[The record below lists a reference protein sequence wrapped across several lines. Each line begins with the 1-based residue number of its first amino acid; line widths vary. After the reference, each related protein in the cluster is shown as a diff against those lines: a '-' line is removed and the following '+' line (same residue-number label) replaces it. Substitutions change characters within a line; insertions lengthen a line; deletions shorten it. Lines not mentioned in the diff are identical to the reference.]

1 MLISYKP
8 PFNKFV
14 KKQTRSF
21 QLVIEDEV
29 ETVIQNPLAG
39 EGKKGDLT
47 GFWIHKFSYQ
57 GQKFLLSYVFRNE
70 GIVFFTIGSHENFY
84 RELKKYLKEVD

>member
-8 PFNKFV
+8 PFKKFV

-29 ETVIQNPLAG
+29 ETIIQNPLTG
-39 EGKKGDLT
+39 EGKKGDLS
-47 GFWIHKFSYQ
+47 GFRIHKFSYQ
-57 GQKFLLSYVFRNE
+57 GQKFLFSYVIQTGE
-70 GIVFFTIGSHENFY
+70 IVFFTIGSHENFY

>member
-1 MLISYKP
+1 MLILYKP
-8 PFNKFV
+8 PFKKFV

-29 ETVIQNPLAG
+29 EAVIQNPLAG

-47 GFWIHKFSYQ
+47 GLRIHKFSYQ
-57 GQKFLLSYVFRNE
+57 GQKFLLSYVFRTQR
-70 GIVFFTIGSHENFY
+70 IVFFTIGSHENFY

>member
-1 MLISYKP
+1 MLVSYKP
-8 PFNKFV
+8 PFKKFV

-29 ETVIQNPLAG
+29 EAVIQNPLTG

-47 GFWIHKFSYQ
+47 GFRVHKFSYRE
-57 GQKFLLSYVFRNE
+57 QKFLLSYVIQTGEIRFYTV
-70 GIVFFTIGSHENFY
+70 GPHENFY

>member
-1 MLISYKP
+1 MLVSYKP
-8 PFNKFV
+8 PFKKFV

-29 ETVIQNPLAG
+29 EAVIQNPLAG

-47 GFWIHKFSYQ
+47 GFRIHNFSYL
-57 GQKFLLSYVFRNE
+57 GQKFLLSYVIQTEKIR
-70 GIVFFTIGSHENFY
+70 FFTIGSHENFY

>member
-8 PFNKFV
+8 PFKKFV

-29 ETVIQNPLAG
+29 ETIIQNPLTG
-39 EGKKGDLT
+39 EGKKGGLS
-47 GFWIHKFSYQ
+47 GFRIHKFSYQ
-57 GQKFLLSYVFRNE
+57 GQKFLLSYVIQTG

>member
-8 PFNKFV
+8 PFKKFV
-14 KKQTRSF
+14 KKQPRSF

-29 ETVIQNPLAG
+29 EAVIQMPLAG

-47 GFWIHKFSYQ
+47 GFRIHKFSYK
-57 GQKFLLSYVFRNE
+57 GQKFLLSYVIQTER
-70 GIVFFTIGSHENFY
+70 IIFFTIGSHENFY

>member
-14 KKQTRSF
+14 KKQARSL

-29 ETVIQNPLAG
+29 EAVIQNPLAG
-39 EGKKGDLT
+39 ETKKGDLT
-47 GFWIHKFSYQ
+47 GFRIHKFSFQ
-57 GQKFLLSYVFRNE
+57 GQKFLLSYVIRTE

-84 RELKKYLKEVD
+84 SELKKYLKEVG

>member
-8 PFNKFV
+8 PFKKFV

-29 ETVIQNPLAG
+29 EAVIQNPLAG

-47 GFWIHKFSYQ
+47 GFRIHKFSYQ
-57 GQKFLLSYVFRNE
+57 GQKYLLSYVIRTE
-70 GIVFFTIGSHENFY
+70 VIAFFTIGSHENFY
-84 RELKKYLKEVD
+84 REIKKYLKEVD